1 MALVFVNGGEDLAL
15 KALLNHTAGQNLV
28 LRLYR
33 NDQTPVDTHT
43 SSDYTE
49 ANFTGYAAVTLTGS
63 SWSVSGG
70 VSSYAQ
76 QSFTSSAG
84 SQNQDVY
91 GYYMTQTSS
100 GLLVYAERFTN
111 GPYNIADNGDVIRVT
126 PQILAD

>member
-28 LRLYR
+28 LRLFR

-43 SSDYTE
+43 ASDYTE
-49 ANFTGYAAVTLTGS
+49 ANFTGYANVTLTGS

-70 VSSYAQ
+70 LASYAQ
-76 QSFTSSAG
+76 QAFTSSAG
-84 SQNQDVY
+84 SQNQNVY

-126 PQILAD
+126 PTINAD